1 MKRVLMSGLFVVLS
15 SLTMAAAA
23 NAEMSSSMGQTTLHD
38 AAADLNGDGV
48 VTLSELVRYNREQR
62 QA

>member
-1 MKRVLMSGLFVVLS
+1 MKRALMSGLIVILS

-23 NAEMSSSMGQTTLHD
+23 NAAMSSSMGQTTLYD
-38 AAADLNGDGV
+38 ASADLNGDGM
-48 VTLSELVRYNREQR
+48 VTLSELVKYNREQR